1 MDISFDC
8 DSCGKHLVVDQA
20 GAGITIDCPGCG
32 KPVYV
37 PSTASQSSPI
47 RVELKSASR
56 NTAAGNSLFPSSSL
70 QQKSS
75 IHPSI
80 EAGVHCLLILVVIQF
95 VGFVLIRQ
103 SLLWGGIFVAADMPF
118 VIAPLLCAV
127 YGMCL
132 GHVRQGVLIVAALA
146 LILGGSYWLMFWPI
160 VEPFAEMQKMFK
172 Y

>member
-1 MDISFDC
+1 M
-8 DSCGKHLVVDQA
+8 
-20 GAGITIDCPGCG
+20 
-32 KPVYV
+32 
-37 PSTASQSSPI
+37 
-47 RVELKSASR
+47 
-56 NTAAGNSLFPSSSL
+56 
-70 QQKSS
+70 
-75 IHPSI
+75 
-80 EAGVHCLLILVVIQF
+80 
-95 VGFVLIRQ
+95 GFVLIRQ

>member
-1 MDISFDC
+1 
-8 DSCGKHLVVDQA
+8 LVVDQA